1 VAATGQSPGCER
13 FCIKVKP
20 REGAEGS
27 VFRFV
32 GRDWRPNRR
41 VRVTYG
47 VYCRP
52 GEACIRIA
60 YTAFARTNDNGR
72 FVFRLRA
79 GDEQEGDE
87 EKGIVAGGSPVFSQ
101 RARKRTVRR
110 SPDYRVIVP
119 PY

>member
-60 YTAFARTNDNGR
+60 YTAFARTNDDGR